1 MTINTSGRD
10 LSHKAA
16 IHTVFAVFGG
26 LAIGAVLFF
35 VCYALVGAIAIVTM
49 MAMSSHAWIVVLD
62 ALVWAICLWYLFFL
76 LSKPKLDEYITPRDR
91 YTIVLAF
98 TGGGMVPW
106 IYLIF
111 LLFVGEALRSW
122 QHFIVLMAVPAIG
135 YVLAAITH
143 TIAKSH
149 YRWSR
154 VQQEG
159 GK

>member
-1 MTINTSGRD
+1 MTIDANGRD
-10 LSHKAA
+10 LTHKAA

-35 VCYALVGAIAIVTM
+35 VCYGLVGAIAIVTM
-49 MAMSSHAWIVVLD
+49 MAASSHAWTVVLD
-62 ALVWAICLWYLFFL
+62 AIVWATCLWYLFCFL
-76 LSKPKLDEYITPRDR
+76 SSPKLEEYITPRDR

-111 LLFVGEALRSW
+111 LLFVGEAVRSW
-122 QHFIVLMAVPAIG
+122 QHFVVLMAVPAIG
-135 YVLAAITH
+135 YALASIAH
-143 TIAKSH
+143 TITKNR

-154 VQQEG
+154 VKQESDR
-159 GK
+159 